1 MRIFPLRG
9 ILLIAALLAIPCS
22 GTDQTTTNSSDSS
35 GHSPARRITEVGL
48 PNFSQVTPTL
58 YRGGQPNRLGYEKLA
73 KMGVD
78 IVVDLRLTKKGEESR
93 AVKKLGMQYVS
104 IPWHCY
110 FPRDGQFARFLMILR
125 DNPKKK
131 VFVHCRYGDD
141 RTGMMIAAYRMA
153 VEGWNPK
160 EARKEMEKFGFHRL
174 VCPSLGPYEKSF
186 PERVKKNS
194 EFQALRSDTTTVAH

>member
-9 ILLIAALLAIPCS
+9 ILLVAALLAIPCS
-22 GTDQTTTNSSDSS
+22 GTDQATTNTSDRS

-48 PNFSQVTPTL
+48 PNFGQVTPIL

-110 FPRDGQFARFLMILR
+110 LPRDAQFARFLMILR
-125 DNPKKK
+125 ENPKKR

-141 RTGMMIAAYRMA
+141 RTGMMIAAYRMT
-153 VEGWNPK
+153 VEGWNPE

-174 VCPSLGPYEKSF
+174 ICPALGHYEKSF

-194 EFQALRSDTTTVAH
+194 GFKALRSDTTTVAH